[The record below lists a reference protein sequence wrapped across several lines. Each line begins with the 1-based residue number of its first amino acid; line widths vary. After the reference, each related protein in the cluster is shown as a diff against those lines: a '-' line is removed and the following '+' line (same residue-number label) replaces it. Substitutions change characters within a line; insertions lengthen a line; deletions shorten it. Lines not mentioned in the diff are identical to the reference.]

1 MEINRSALTAGLL
14 LSIAPLQVLASEFN
28 AATIRRM
35 VEGRQVFIDRV
46 QARVNQTAG
55 RGQQVSTGSSRAE
68 LLFDRRALGF
78 LGKNSLIT
86 LGQQCFRLQSGTV
99 LVNGKQTSC
108 LGSRVLGVRGTTYVL
123 TALPNGEFNLA
134 VLHGEARL
142 SGPEDAALAEAASAG
157 QESDILSRYPR
168 LNPVIDLGSS
178 AFGSNAGGLKLGQ
191 ALGLVLGDAG
201 AFLPLMQ
208 SEGSQVLYSYTRGS
222 ANFDGFWG
230 VSSEVGYRWFD
241 PNNRSL
247 NGALV
252 GYDGWQGYGCFQSQ
266 VAVGAEWERNRWQ
279 FTALGGIP
287 IDSCQDSVGYAIA
300 GVGIPIANAGTQSV
314 RLGLAPYVLHGIG
327 NNYGGG
333 RVSLSVPI
341 GHQVDLM
348 AYGQYDRLLD
358 TTVGGQV
365 RVRFSTNGSFVRD
378 PNLSPL
384 RPQSP
389 LPWQSQ
395 LADSDRRIALQPT
408 KATATDAEGWL
419 IAANPSDVVINAGE
433 EARLD
438 SNGSLISKQNL
449 NREKFE
455 LLINENLGGMHL
467 LPESHAIGKFYEKR
481 FRQPTPDVLA
491 VTGLNWYLG
500 ARTPMPRLRGANNL
514 VVPADKLPQQAQTAA
529 QPQAGTSVRYV
540 CGATIGSQLF
550 YYDGS
555 SSGTQSISSATQF
568 SAESQGRAS
577 CSGLLVGGF
586 STGPATTQTS
596 PIFI

>member
-1 MEINRSALTAGLL
+1 MEINRTALAAGLL
-14 LSIAPLQVLASEFN
+14 LSVATPLPALASEFN

-99 LVNGKQTSC
+99 LVNGRQTSC

-123 TALPNGEFNLA
+123 TALPNGEFGLA
-134 VLHGEARL
+134 VLHGEGRVSKADATAQV
-142 SGPEDAALAEAASAG
+142 SDAATNQAF
-157 QESDILSRYPR
+157 DILSLYPR

-178 AFGSNAGGLKLGQ
+178 AFGSNTGGMKLGQ

-201 AFLPLMQ
+201 AFLPLAQ
-208 SEGSQVLYSYTRGS
+208 SEGSKVLYSYTRGS
-222 ANFDGFWG
+222 ANFDGYWG

-287 IDSCQDSVGYAIA
+287 LDGCQDSIGYAIA
-300 GVGIPIANAGTQSV
+300 GVGIPITNNSNQPV
-314 RLGLAPYVLHGIG
+314 RLGLSPYVLHGIG

-341 GHQVDLM
+341 GSQVDLM

-365 RVRFSTNGSFVRD
+365 RVRFATGGGFVND
-378 PNLSPL
+378 PNASPL

-389 LPWQSQ
+389 LPWQTR
-395 LADSDRRIALQPT
+395 LGDSNQRIALQPASPASSDT
-408 KATATDAEGWL
+408 EGWL
-419 IAANPSDVVINAGE
+419 TAAQNTDVVVMAGE

-438 SNGSLISKQNL
+438 ANGNLISKQSL
-449 NREKFE
+449 KRERFE
-455 LLINENLGGMHL
+455 ELITDNLGGMRL
-467 LPESHAIGKFYEKR
+467 LPESHAIGKFYEELYKR
-481 FRQPTPDVLA
+481 PKPNVLA
-491 VTGLNWYLG
+491 VTGLAWYLG
-500 ARTPMPRLRGANNL
+500 ARNPMPRLRGVNNL
-514 VVPADKLPQQAQTAA
+514 VVPQDKLPKPEPSPTPAPTPAPSPTPA
-529 QPQAGTSVRYV
+529 PEPTPSPTPAPTPTPTPTPTP
-540 CGATIGSQLF
+540 APTPIP
-550 YYDGS
+550 
-555 SSGTQSISSATQF
+555 TPNPTPTPTPTPT
-568 SAESQGRAS
+568 
-577 CSGLLVGGF
+577 
-586 STGPATTQTS
+586 TGPA
-596 PIFI
+596 FGG